1 MGHNKLW
8 AHVTRTSCVDR
19 RCPEPSR
26 PELVLPVRR
35 GYGSRSNTRSGSGR
49 VNWKVGVSQLVEVNL
64 FSVHLHYRNDLCC
77 QTKKTVTNLSTPL
90 VTFPPQLLFFHSL
103 CHSLGLILD
112 NYTPPFPPNLCGDPV
127 FFSSEGAGHIY
138 WQMMVGGL
146 SLSAR
151 ACVRASAKGGG
162 SVC

>member
-1 MGHNKLW
+1 MGHNKPW

-64 FSVHLHYRNDLCC
+64 FSVHLYYRSDLCC
-77 QTKKTVTNLSTPL
+77 QTKKTVTNLSTPP

-112 NYTPPFPPNLCGDPV
+112 NYTPLPHQVMRWPHLLL
-127 FFSSEGAGHIY
+127 I
-138 WQMMVGGL
+138 WRGGSHL
-146 SLSAR
+146 LTN
-151 ACVRASAKGGG
+151 GGG
-162 SVC
+162 RTLALCARVCTWVGEGRW